1 MAEVNGCLVVDEGSC
16 GAAGVETEAVP
27 GTVGRC
33 AGEEMIDAL
42 VAWDSVGHCDEGDG
56 RKGMTEPL
64 KCEG

>member
-1 MAEVNGCLVVDEGSC
+1 
-16 GAAGVETEAVP
+16 
-27 GTVGRC
+27 
-33 AGEEMIDAL
+33 MIDAL